1 MKPNAVILIVFLFF
15 GGCQAAVYAG
25 DKIGGKNGA
34 VVGII
39 VWFVIFFLAVFLLK
53 KRKNNKQRKL
63 EKKTDEVIDYAKKSA
78 AYHNQPDINSD
89 YSERLKYIDEPEEK
103 KVPETEPEYEMP
115 LLTEEEFFK
124 EYSDEFEK
132 ENQSFSKKINRIPDI
147 REIMAWLWKKRK
159 IFISIILTL
168 LLIAGIS
175 LYGPNGIRN
184 NLLTTILTH
193 IREFIMSAAVMGF
206 LYIVLRKY
214 MPNNISN
221 DSVVYKKMIPQ
232 EIKRHF
238 GTNSSFDNIHGLP
251 HDEIMRFNCFRN
263 KITNIS
269 GKHLICGKYK
279 NVDFRFAYEVI
290 QHEYEYLDSD
300 GDRCKGCEDLFRGFL
315 VSLPYP
321 KNSAYPLGV
330 RSNSREEITELL
342 QSENKSQK
350 KTDVNISGTESVD
363 FNTLFTINSVDEENL
378 YYILTPDT
386 MDKLSALYMYVYDPQ
401 KNPDRGHY
409 SVMKNVFNCIYVYF
423 EKNRLYIGL
432 NSKFD
437 LFAFKKSKPTAEEFK
452 KLNNQIS
459 TALIVIERILDF
471 ALSLY

>member
-1 MKPNAVILIVFLFF
+1 MNPNAVILIVFLFF
-15 GGCQAAVYAG
+15 GGCQAAASAG
-25 DKIGGKNGA
+25 NKIGGKNGA
-34 VVGII
+34 VIGII

-53 KRKNNKQRKL
+53 KRKDNKQHKL
-63 EKKTDEVIDYAKKSA
+63 EKKTNEVIDYAKKSA
-78 AYHNQPDINSD
+78 AYHNQPDSISD
-89 YSERLKYIDEPEEK
+89 YSEQLKYIDEPEEK
-103 KVPETEPEYEMP
+103 KIPETEPENEMP
-115 LLTEEEFFK
+115 QMTEEEFFK

-132 ENQSFSKKINRIPDI
+132 ENPSFSKKINRIPEI
-147 REIMAWLWKKRK
+147 REIIAWLWKKRK

-168 LLIAGIS
+168 LLLAGIS
-175 LYGPNGIRN
+175 HYGPVGFRN
-184 NLLTTILTH
+184 NPLTTILPH

-206 LYIVLRKY
+206 LYFVIHKHI
-214 MPNNISN
+214 PNNISN

-232 EIKRHF
+232 EIAKHF
-238 GTNSSFDNIHGLP
+238 GKNSSFDNIHGLP

-263 KITNIS
+263 NITNIS

-279 NVDFRFAYEVI
+279 NVDFRCAYEAI
-290 QHEYEYLDSD
+290 QREYEYVDSD
-300 GDRCKGCEDLFRGFL
+300 GERCTRCEDIFRGIF
-315 VSLPYP
+315 VSLPFP
-321 KNSAYPLGV
+321 KNSAYPLGM

-342 QSENKSQK
+342 QSENKSRK
-350 KTDVNISGTESVD
+350 KTEIKINGTESVD

-378 YYILTPDT
+378 YYILTPET
-386 MDKLSALYMYVYDPQ
+386 MEKLLALYMYVYEPQ
-401 KNPDRGHY
+401 GNTDKGHY
-409 SVMKNVFNCIYVYF
+409 NFMKNVFSCIYIYF

-437 LFAFKKSKPTAEEFK
+437 LLSFKKPNPTAEEFK